1 MWLCVWAFV
10 GVECVCWCICVVSS
24 RVPAWMDLPIM
35 YLPCLFSVNFRL
47 LCRHGFIMFSWNFAQ
62 HHLAAAQEV
71 PLHENH
77 WSPDKLLWPL
87 QANKSMN
94 NIFHPFIFSLIK
106 RSDVLGRW
114 RVLVSCRATGSFAV
128 RTTDNQP
135 ISAFPGFQ
143 THPSYFY
150 WFAESKSHV
159 LRSSH
164 RCHGE
169 ILMPS
174 IWELHY
180 LKYFLSPG
188 SFSVKQTPQL
198 TAIVGALSVYSRTE
212 AVGEKDENL
221 LQNVKMAA
229 DLEASGSVLHPFQ
242 CPRKYNFTS
251 NKFSPLGFFPLV
263 PQLVSW
269 KIWGQKAL

>member
-1 MWLCVWAFV
+1 
-10 GVECVCWCICVVSS
+10 
-24 RVPAWMDLPIM
+24 
-35 YLPCLFSVNFRL
+35 
-47 LCRHGFIMFSWNFAQ
+47 MFWQ
-62 HHLAAAQEV
+62 Y
-71 PLHENH
+71 
-77 WSPDKLLWPL
+77 
-87 QANKSMN
+87 
-94 NIFHPFIFSLIK
+94 
-106 RSDVLGRW
+106 G
-114 RVLVSCRATGSFAV
+114 VLVSHCATGSFAV
-128 RTTDNQP
+128 RMTENQHTF
-135 ISAFPGFQ
+135 AFQ
-143 THPSYFY
+143 MHPSYFY
-150 WFAESKSHV
+150 WFAESKPHI
-159 LRSSH
+159 LHSSH
-164 RCHGE
+164 WCREE

-212 AVGEKDENL
+212 AVGGKDENL

-242 CPRKYNFTS
+242 CPRKYNFIS

-269 KIWGQKAL
+269 KIWGQKHFSNRSSITPNSPCCNWMWHCIE

>member
-1 MWLCVWAFV
+1 
-10 GVECVCWCICVVSS
+10 
-24 RVPAWMDLPIM
+24 
-35 YLPCLFSVNFRL
+35 
-47 LCRHGFIMFSWNFAQ
+47 
-62 HHLAAAQEV
+62 
-71 PLHENH
+71 
-77 WSPDKLLWPL
+77 
-87 QANKSMN
+87 MN
-94 NIFHPFIFSLIK
+94 NIFHPLILSLIK
-106 RSDVLGRW
+106 SSAVLGQY
-114 RVLVSCRATGSFAV
+114 RVLLSHCATVSFAV
-128 RTTDNQP
+128 RMTENQHTF
-135 ISAFPGFQ
+135 AVPGIQ
-143 THPSYFY
+143 LHPSYFY

-159 LRSSH
+159 LCFSH
-164 RCHGE
+164 RCHEE

-251 NKFSPLGFFPLV
+251 NKFSPLGLFPLV
-263 PQLVSW
+263 PQSVSW
-269 KIWGQKAL
+269 KIWGQKTL